1 MSLIN
6 TRDYMYKETVD
17 FIKKLYNTNDDI
29 PLHAPCFAG
38 NEKKYLQEC
47 IDTTYVSYVGKFVT
61 RFEDMIKDFAG
72 AKYAIATTNG
82 TVALHTALI
91 LLGVKRDDEVL
102 TQALTFVATA
112 NAITYCGATPV
123 FIDSDK
129 ETLGMSPDKLE
140 TFLRNE
146 TILKDDGH
154 CYNKKNLKKISA
166 CVPVHIFGHPAK
178 IDRVKSICDTFNIP
192 VVEDAAESLGSFYK
206 SKHAGTF
213 GKIGI
218 LSFNGNKIITTGGG
232 GMIVTDDAATAKRAR
247 HVTTTAKVPHPW
259 EFAHDETGYNYRM
272 PNVNAAIGCAQMENL
287 TKYLENKRELAQTYK
302 RFFEKIGIDFVVEP
316 EDCRSN
322 YWLNAIV
329 LKDRNQRD
337 EFLKNTNSNG
347 VMTRPV
353 WKLMNKLKMF
363 KDCQTANL
371 DNAEWLEE
379 RIVNIPSSVRL

>member
-6 TRDYMYKETVD
+6 TRNYMYKETID
-17 FIKKLYNTNDDI
+17 FIKKLYNTDNDI

-38 NEKKYLQEC
+38 NEKQYLQEC

-61 RFEDMIKDFAG
+61 RFEDMIKDFTG

-82 TVALHTALI
+82 TVALHTALM
-91 LLGVKRDDEVL
+91 LSGVKRNDEVL

-112 NAITYCGATPV
+112 NAISYCAATPV

-129 ETLGMSPDKLE
+129 ETLGMSPENLE

-146 TILKDDGH
+146 TILNDDGY
-154 CYNKKNLKKISA
+154 CYNIKTFRRISA
-166 CVPVHIFGHPAK
+166 CVPVHIFGHPVK
-178 IDRVKSICDTFNIP
+178 INYIKSICDTFNIP
-192 VVEDAAESLGSFYK
+192 VVEDAAEALGSLYK
-206 SKHAGTF
+206 SKHVGTF

-232 GMIVTDDAATAKRAR
+232 GMIVTDDEAIAKRAR

-259 EFAHDETGYNYRM
+259 EFAHDEIGYNYRM

-302 RFFEKIGIDFVVEP
+302 GFFEQKGIDFVVEP

-337 EFLKNTNSNG
+337 EFLKYSNSNG

-353 WKLMNKLKMF
+353 WKLMNNLEMF
-363 KDCQTANL
+363 RDCQTANL
-371 DNAEWLEE
+371 DNAKWLEE
-379 RIVNIPSSVRL
+379 RIANIPSSARV